1 MQFAEKKA
9 LKRPANKIKKHKA
22 NTKKPT
28 LLRGKAK
35 YKLFK
40 NDDCFQ
46 SHFETSTSGEKIWIC
61 LVFLFFLDKAQSLS
75 FIAFRLDLEQEAFF
89 TCDSTF
95 KVHDSSGVH
104 RGGRFNQSRWH
115 LDQCVMT
122 QPCHTLWL
130 LLINMSYRSSGVE
143 WYVLT
148 EMSYMPFWQNEC
160 VSSACVWMWLQH
172 TLVGVGGDWRR
183 LLGIELHSD
192 WVCVNWRCSVWE
204 CLARPQRY
212 PAERES
218 CLMWPWIEILPTP
231 QTHPGLWCQRVTQSP
246 RSVRGTY
253 LPRMPGNLTIPC
265 QLCRLHCPEEKLKA
279 DTAAGLQRGNSD

>member
-1 MQFAEKKA
+1 MGDDQKETRKSSFFSCFFPLSSCLFPDSSPLEITGKKAWLILCNFTFMFSFSRRILSWFVLVDVLIAMAEITFNCSSLKKKKKA
-9 LKRPANKIKKHKA
+9 LKLPVNKIKKHKA

-40 NDDCFQ
+40 NNDCFQ

-75 FIAFRLDLEQEAFF
+75 FWAFRLDLEQEAFF
-89 TCDSTF
+89 TCASTF

-115 LDQCVMT
+115 LDPCVMT

-160 VSSACVWMWLQH
+160 VSSACVWMWL
-172 TLVGVGGDWRR
+172 
-183 LLGIELHSD
+183 
-192 WVCVNWRCSVWE
+192 
-204 CLARPQRY
+204 
-212 PAERES
+212 
-218 CLMWPWIEILPTP
+218 
-231 QTHPGLWCQRVTQSP
+231 
-246 RSVRGTY
+246 
-253 LPRMPGNLTIPC
+253 
-265 QLCRLHCPEEKLKA
+265 
-279 DTAAGLQRGNSD
+279 